1 MVSLIKNLIFGKKEL
16 STEELINQFEKSSK
30 TIDDFKKTILNIKQ
44 NELNNILL
52 KQIGH
57 LNIKNINELNDL
69 INILQEKNIIQD
81 INLSSNSNKKQIYYL
96 FQQLKFFNEVYNNY
110 IKENEI
116 FSYCFKDKYLIFNYL
131 MEKLDTNNNLNKII
145 YDTYFQKEIYL
156 KLLEYNLF
164 NNIKKNIIFLVP
176 TKNNIDYITNFQSI
190 PKYCELK
197 NYFNK
202 IEDTDLIEENW
213 LNLYIYFENNENLF
227 NQLQH
232 LQIDNFD
239 KINSLFNLY
248 NINKK
253 INKNISI
260 YNFFKNKNIHNN
272 FYPLYNFD
280 SYSNF
285 TNIINDIIKFSKKK
299 EIINIEFLPIKI
311 LEILLIKKSKY
322 EFISFTIDKI
332 YDSNLYDRISLI
344 NFIVKILFEFYCE
357 NFSSSIQ
364 LSKIIGHLSKIFPD
378 IMNLSDKINKSLNF
392 INILENNQITLTLN
406 DLIKSE
412 NNNDNSVIME
422 CLINYIYNISKYSII
437 EKEYTFIDKNYNDLQ
452 VLLNYKKIKIC
463 DLLKKFFN
471 SYNDFSYY
479 ILKILNENK
488 QLYLNKEEKKELLE
502 IFLNNNSNDP
512 NLCEN
517 IENYIKNNPNETS
530 IIIEFEKLL
539 IYLEIKKCF
548 KYYNIDETSIN
559 KYNYKNYKYNINEI
573 LDIFLTKTF
582 DIEKINS
589 INDFLNNKA
598 SLDIQRVLKLNDNE
612 YLYNLFYFFIKYDK
626 KIIAN
631 EILNIFIK
639 NNELKYFN
647 ICIEKIYNEIYKGN
661 KEKFKNFIQ
670 ENNLKIY
677 LIENSNQFLELLID
691 DIDFNINNK
700 IEFEKDKNSNNLL
713 TNLIL
718 LDNKEIFKI
727 DENNFK
733 NENDILNKYKNLEKN
748 KKNFDN
754 LIKLYEENKIT
765 NENENI
771 NYNYSLH
778 PKLIKILT
786 DNNYIEYIKYIKI
799 KFETKLKIYNF
810 CLNLKLISINDIIEY
825 ENINL
830 NNKINE
836 SNENIIETFKFLF
849 NLYNKNTYEEINF
862 ILNEKKIK
870 ELDLN
875 NENVQKIL
883 IQFNLMH
890 KLYISYNNIKFLEK
904 FFGFN
909 YLKNNSGNENFI
921 RILSDISKKIN
932 SLLFINN
939 FENEIYPKFQKI
951 IDKYYTN
958 YYNIL
963 SFKNSIYFSK
973 IQNNIEKYIILEIFN
988 NVNLNNFLN
997 YKKLFSYY
1005 KPIKINIFFIFI
1017 LSLVYNFLSMST
1029 VIKNNLNYGINNVI
1043 NIILTFNLNLEEIK
1057 IILNEIFNYPTL
1069 SFIFESIHNILI
1081 LDLNNKKAIDNCS
1094 NAKLR
1099 LANEIFKHY
1108 GENLDKFSLLINDYK
1123 IFKVKNFILSKFCQK
1138 NINKEELN
1146 VLYNKIRN
1154 FMDYND
1160 LYDIVSDDDILRNE
1174 IYNIYTK

>member
-16 STEELINQFEKSSK
+16 TTEELINQFEKSSK
-30 TIDDFKKTILNIKQ
+30 NIEDFKKTILNIKQ
-44 NELNNILL
+44 NQLNNILL
-52 KQIGH
+52 KQIGY

-69 INILQEKNIIQD
+69 INILQEKNIIQE
-81 INLSSNSNKKQIYYL
+81 INLSSNQNKKQIYYL
-96 FQQLKFFNEVYNNY
+96 FQQLKFLNEIYNNY
-110 IKENEI
+110 IKDNEI
-116 FSYCFKDKYLIFNYL
+116 FSYCFKDKYLFFNYL
-131 MEKLDTNNNLNKII
+131 IEKLDTNNNLNKII
-145 YDTYFQKEIYL
+145 YNTYFQKEIYL

-164 NNIKKNIIFLVP
+164 NNIEKNLIFLIP
-176 TKNNIDYITNFQSI
+176 NQNNIDYINNFQSI

-202 IEDTDLIEENW
+202 INDKDLIQENW
-213 LNLYIYFENNENLF
+213 LNLYIYFENKEDLF
-227 NQLQH
+227 NKLQH
-232 LQIDNFD
+232 LQIENYD
-239 KINSLFNLY
+239 KINSLLNLY

-253 INKNISI
+253 INNNLTI
-260 YNFFKNKNIHNN
+260 YNFFKNKNIQNN
-272 FYPLYNFD
+272 FYSLYNFD

-285 TNIINDIIKFSKKK
+285 TNIIKDIIKFSKKK

-332 YDSNLYDRISLI
+332 FDSNLYDRISFV
-344 NFIVKILFEFYCE
+344 NFIIKILFEFYCE
-357 NFSSSIQ
+357 NYSSSIQ

-378 IMNLSDKINKSLNF
+378 IINLSDKINNSLKF
-392 INILENNQITLTLN
+392 IQILENNQITLTLN
-406 DLIKSE
+406 ELIISE
-412 NNNDNSVIME
+412 NNNDNSVIMQ
-422 CLINYIYNISKYSII
+422 CLINYIYNICENSIND
-437 EKEYTFIDKNYNDLQ
+437 KEYNFIDKNYDDLQ
-452 VLLNYKKIKIC
+452 KLLNFRKIKIC

-471 SYNDFSYY
+471 TYKDLSYY
-479 ILKILNENK
+479 ILNILNENK
-488 QLYLNKEEKKELLE
+488 KLYLNKEEKKEILE

-512 NLCEN
+512 KLYE
-517 IENYIKNNPNETS
+517 IIDIYINNNPNETS
-530 IIIEFEKLL
+530 TITELEKLL

-548 KYYNIDETSIN
+548 KYYKIDENLIN
-559 KYNYKNYKYNINEI
+559 KYNYKNYKFNINEI
-573 LDIFLTKTF
+573 LEIFLTKTF

-589 INDFLNNKA
+589 INDFLNNKT

-626 KIIAN
+626 KLIAN
-631 EILNIFIK
+631 EILNIYIK

-691 DIDFNINNK
+691 DIDFNKNNK

-718 LDNKEIFKI
+718 LDNKGVFNVK
-727 DENNFK
+727 DDNFK

-748 KKNFDN
+748 KKNFEN

-765 NENENI
+765 SDNENI

-810 CLNLKLISINDIIEY
+810 CLNLKLITINDIIEY

-836 SNENIIETFKFLF
+836 SNESIIEAFKFLF
-849 NLYNKNTYEEINF
+849 NLYNKNTYEQINLL
-862 ILNEKKIK
+862 LNEKKLK
-870 ELDLN
+870 QLNLN
-875 NENVQKIL
+875 NEDIQKTL

-890 KLYISYNNIKFLEK
+890 KMYISYNNIKFLEK
-904 FFGFN
+904 FFCFN
-909 YLKNNSGNENFI
+909 YLKNNSENENFI
-921 RILSDISKKIN
+921 KILSNLSKKIN
-932 SLLFINN
+932 SLIFINN

-958 YYNIL
+958 FYNIL

-997 YKKLFSYY
+997 YKKLFSFY
-1005 KPIKINIFFIFI
+1005 KPFKINIFFIFI
-1017 LSLVYNFLSMST
+1017 LSLVYNFISMST
-1029 VIKNNLNYGINNVI
+1029 VIKNNLNYGINNLI

-1057 IILNEIFNYPTL
+1057 LILNEIFNYPTL

-1081 LDLNNKKAIDNCS
+1081 LDLNNKKAIENCS
-1094 NAKLR
+1094 YAKLR

-1108 GENLDKFSLLINDYK
+1108 GENLEKFSLLINDYK
-1123 IFKVKNFILSKFCQK
+1123 IFKVKNYIITEFCQK
-1138 NINKEELN
+1138 NIIKEELN

-1160 LYDIVSDDDILRNE
+1160 LYDIVSDNDILRNE
-1174 IYNIYTK
+1174 IYNIYTN